1 MGDHKRPIPVCNA
14 ASQQAKP
21 HREKRG
27 ALAGLQLPVILPLA
41 FVVVVAALFLA
52 ALATGGLSSGPA
64 RAAIVDQLSLTA
76 PNPDFI
82 QSATDTLEEA
92 GYAVDYYH
100 GEEVSVDLYRNLQ
113 TKGYEVIVF
122 RTHSSR
128 MVGEWRGEY
137 YNHAVLWTAEP
148 YDPTRY
154 VEEQWELRLGPVSTY
169 EGGQRWFG
177 IDPGFIA
184 SSMRGNFTGTTI
196 IMMGC
201 DGLTTN
207 KTAEAF
213 LWRGA
218 KAVVSW
224 DGKVSASHT
233 DRATGRLLELLELDG
248 LTPEDAV
255 AQTADEVGADPSY
268 GAELRFLEDSDN

>member
-1 MGDHKRPIPVCNA
+1 MGDHKRPIPVRKA
-14 ASQQAKP
+14 ASQQAEP

-27 ALAGLQLPVILPLA
+27 ALADLQLPVILVLS
-41 FVVVVAALFLA
+41 FVLVVGALFLA
-52 ALATGGLSSGPA
+52 ALATGGLSAGPA

-76 PNPDFI
+76 PNPDFVE
-82 QSATDTLEEA
+82 SATDTLEQA
-92 GYAVDYYH
+92 GYAVDYYP

-128 MVGEWRGEY
+128 MIGEWRGEY
-137 YNHAVLWTAEP
+137 YNHSVLWTSEL

-169 EGGQRWFG
+169 EGGRRWFG

-184 SSMRGNFTGTTI
+184 SSMRGNFIGTTI

-201 DGLTTN
+201 GGLTTN

-218 KAVVSW
+218 RAVVGW
-224 DGKVSASHT
+224 DKDVSAVHT
-233 DRATGRLLELLELDG
+233 DAATERVLQLLALQRM
-248 LTPEDAV
+248 TPEEAV
-255 AQTADEVGADPSY
+255 AQAATEVGPDPAF
-268 GAELRFLEDSDN
+268 GAELSVLTGGG